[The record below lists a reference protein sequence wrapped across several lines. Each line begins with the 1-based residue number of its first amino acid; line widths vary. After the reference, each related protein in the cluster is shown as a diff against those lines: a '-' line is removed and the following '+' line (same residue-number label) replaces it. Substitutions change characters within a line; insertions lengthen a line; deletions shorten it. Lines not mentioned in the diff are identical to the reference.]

1 MKPTATVRVLILCSA
16 IALLPSMVG
25 AQPGAPPKL
34 VVVLV
39 VDQMRADY
47 VDRYAHQW
55 SKGFARLLREGAW
68 FRRSAFPYLNTF
80 TCVGHATV
88 STGAFPSRHGLV
100 GNSWYDRGAGASVGC
115 TEDASASIVSYAG
128 PAKGGNSAS
137 RLLVPALADELRTQ
151 LAHPAKVVTFSL
163 KERTAITLA
172 GRKADA
178 VTWFDLSAKGF
189 VTSSAYTDR
198 PVPFLTEFLKANPVE
213 ADFGKPWARLLPEA
227 AYLFADAGAGE
238 KPAKYWSRE
247 FPHAIRIGDGRS
259 AESYD
264 AWETSPYSD
273 TYLGRLG
280 QAAVDA
286 LGLGRG
292 PGTDFLA
299 ISFSALDLVG
309 HDFGP
314 TSHEVQDLLI
324 RLDDTIGQLLDH
336 LDRQVG
342 KGQYVVALTADH
354 GVAPIP
360 EQIRAMGLDAGRI
373 DITTVVKAASDALRA
388 ALGFAPAAV
397 RLTNSDLY
405 LDPAVVS
412 YLRESPSA
420 LESVLRAVR
429 AVPGVA
435 NAYFGERLVAHAA
448 AGDTDARAALA
459 SHHPARSGDIIV
471 IPKPYYFYV
480 RGDGSAQPGS
490 ATTHG
495 SLHDY
500 DRYSAMLFFGAGI
513 RPGEYLQDTSPVDIA
528 PTLAFL
534 CGVTLPN
541 ADGRVL
547 VEAIAPRPPA
557 PGRVPRR

>member
-1 MKPTATVRVLILCSA
+1 MFQLKIVLALTMVFVSIFGSA
-16 IALLPSMVG
+16 ASF
-25 AQPGAPPKL
+25 AQPSPAPKL

-47 VDRYAHQW
+47 VDRYGQQW
-55 SKGFARLLREGAW
+55 SRGLKRLVTEGAW

-80 TCVGHATV
+80 TCAGHATV
-88 STGAFPSRHGLV
+88 STGALPARHGMV
-100 GNSWYDRGAGASVGC
+100 GNSWYDRAAGASVGC
-115 TEDASASIVSYAG
+115 TQDAGVSLVSYAG

-137 RLLVPALADELRTQ
+137 RLLVPTLADELRTQ
-151 LAHPAKVVTFSL
+151 LASPAKVATFSL

-178 VTWFDLSAKGF
+178 VTWFDLSARGF

-198 PVPFLTEFLKANPVE
+198 PVPFLAEFVKANPVE
-213 ADFGKPWARLLPEA
+213 ADFDKAWERLLPEA
-227 AYLFADAGAGE
+227 SYLFADGGTGE
-238 KPAKYWSRE
+238 KPGKYWSRE
-247 FPHAIRIGDGRS
+247 FPHPIRIGDGRN

-280 QAAVDA
+280 QATIDA
-286 LGLGRG
+286 LKLGRG
-292 PGTDFLA
+292 PGTDYLG

-324 RLDDTIGQLLDH
+324 RLDGTIGQLLDH

-360 EQIRAMGLDAGRI
+360 EQVRAMDLDAGRI
-373 DITTVVKAASDALRA
+373 DTAAVIKAASEALRSS
-388 ALGFAPAAV
+388 LGYAPPAP
-397 RLTNSDLY
+397 RLANSDLY
-405 LDPAVVS
+405 LDPAVVG

-420 LESVLRAVR
+420 LGSVLRALR

-435 NAYFGERLVAHAA
+435 NAYFAESLVAHAA
-448 AGDTDARAALA
+448 AGDTDAQAALA
-459 SHHPARSGDIIV
+459 SYHPARSGDIIV
-471 IPKPYYFYV
+471 IAKPYHFYV
-480 RGDGSAQPGS
+480 RDDGTAQPGS

-495 SLHDY
+495 SLYDY
-500 DRYSAMLFFGAGI
+500 DRRVPLVFYGSGI
-513 RPGEYLQDTSPVDIA
+513 RPGEYLQKATPADIA

-534 CGVTLPN
+534 CGITLPRP
-541 ADGRVL
+541 DGEVL
-547 VEAIAPRPPA
+547 VDAIAPRVLVPA
-557 PGRVPRR
+557 RALRR